1 MKFYCFSY
9 TVFHNSLA
17 VELMGIRFKYCKNW
31 LYYDI
36 AVSLVEWSLNC
47 IIDYEYS
54 FITLWAEL

>member
-1 MKFYCFSY
+1 
-9 TVFHNSLA
+9 
-17 VELMGIRFKYCKNW
+17 MGIRFKYCKNW